1 MVTKTAALELG
12 PKGIR
17 VNSINPGPVVT
28 AIFRSMNFD
37 QAAQDSMFQQ
47 MTKQSLMGYIGQPVD
62 IANLASF
69 LASDEDARNITGSI
83 LVSDSGSLLSEQS
96 SFD

>member
-1 MVTKTAALELG
+1 MITKTSAKELG

-28 AIFRSMNFD
+28 GFGRSLGVENDKYYEFLE
-37 QAAQDSMFQQ
+37 QFERE
-47 MTKQSLMGYIGQPVD
+47 TLMKRIGRPED

-69 LASDEDARNITGSI
+69 LASDEAINITGS
-83 LVSDSGSLLSEQS
+83 LMVSDNGTLVYSPKFEI
-96 SFD
+96 